1 MSVFW
6 LPELAE
12 RGPQGQEGGREGKE
26 IRGGGVQSMGDDDVS
41 QCGGLRTT
49 RTASA
54 LLFLD
59 LFFVFASV
67 GLLVLYTST

>member
-12 RGPQGQEGGREGKE
+12 RGPQGQEGGREGEE
-26 IRGGGVQSMGDDDVS
+26 IRGGGVQSMGDDVS
-41 QCGGLRTT
+41 QCGGLRRT

-59 LFFVFASV
+59 LFLFLRVSV
-67 GLLVLYTST
+67 CSVLYTST

>member
-1 MSVFW
+1 MSVYW

-12 RGPQGQEGGREGKE
+12 RGPQGQEGEREGEE
-26 IRGGGVQSMGDDDVS
+26 IRGGGVQSMGDDVS
-41 QCGGLRTT
+41 QCGGLRRT

-67 GLLVLYTST
+67 GLLVLCSST